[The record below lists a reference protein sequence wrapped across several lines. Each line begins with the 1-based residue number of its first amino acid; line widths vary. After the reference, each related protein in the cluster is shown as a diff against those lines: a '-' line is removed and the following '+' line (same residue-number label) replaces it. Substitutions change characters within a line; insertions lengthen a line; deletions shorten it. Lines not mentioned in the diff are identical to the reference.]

1 MLHTQKKHPLDIIR
15 ISLHCHK
22 NQDKK
27 SKDSQ
32 FNDDL
37 HSGTM
42 LKCSVKLCGSMLRS
56 RVLLMGQRENLTRCL
71 VAVKPPQSSGS
82 CPWQRSAGSYSN
94 LSVKNIITQSA
105 FARRV
110 AENASTRRQTHV
122 QAPLSLCDIG
132 GPMSQPQECRFKAR
146 CTLYDINTGCCAE
159 THLVGLRPLRSYNP
173 C

>member
-1 MLHTQKKHPLDIIR
+1 MLHTNKHAKTSSRHYLHFSALPL
-15 ISLHCHK
+15 

-32 FNDDL
+32 FNDGL
-37 HSGTM
+37 HSRTIR
-42 LKCSVKLCGSMLRS
+42 KCSVKLCGGMLRY
-56 RVLLMGQRENLTRCL
+56 RVLLMGQHENLTRCL

-110 AENASTRRQTHV
+110 AENASTCRQTHV

-132 GPMSQPQECRFKAR
+132 ELSWADESAAR
-146 CTLYDINTGCCAE
+146 
-159 THLVGLRPLRSYNP
+159 VPL
-173 C
+173 